1 MSGVGGPVAPFAPA
15 GGIAVSGVGAPVAP
29 FAPAGGIAVSGGESS
44 MDSAISADED
54 THMKAVLNSSMA
66 KDMAMAK
73 THTVLT
79 ECGLELFKVRS
90 MGGETRSEGCQQ
102 VQGKLFPN
110 CIAPLLGVEAGKNVV

>member
-90 MGGETRSEGCQQ
+90 VETRSEGCQQ
-102 VQGKLFPN
+102 VQRKLVPN